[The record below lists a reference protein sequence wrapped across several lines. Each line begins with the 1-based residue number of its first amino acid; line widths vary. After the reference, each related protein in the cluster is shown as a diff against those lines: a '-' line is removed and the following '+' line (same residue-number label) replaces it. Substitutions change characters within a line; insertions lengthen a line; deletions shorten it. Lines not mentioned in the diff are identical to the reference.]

1 MPKAMP
7 KIGLHVA
14 AAVVLLG
21 SLGCTARPVGYSDF
35 DPETDFTR
43 FQSFAWTPGKVL
55 VVATPNP
62 VNPSLESVLKEETRD
77 YLARRGY
84 RFVTDPAQA
93 DFVVGFSVGGTP
105 TVNTAN
111 FTDNYRQVRII
122 GQSRDAET
130 VTQES
135 TEAGLVIDLYD
146 RPSGRKKWMGWS
158 VTEVTRSDQV
168 NLRPAVRELIGIILE
183 HFPPEVP
190 AQGG

>member
-1 MPKAMP
+1 MPKTWLP
-7 KIGLHVA
+7 VA
-14 AAVVLLG
+14 AALLLTLG
-21 SLGCTARPVGYSDF
+21 GAGCTARPAGYSDF
-35 DPETDFTR
+35 DPQTDFSGFR
-43 FQSFAWTPGKVL
+43 SFAWTPGRVL

-62 VNPSLESVLKEETRD
+62 VNPALEPTLKETTQA
-77 YLARRGY
+77 YLTGRGY
-84 RFVTDPAQA
+84 RFVADPGEA

-105 TVNTAN
+105 TVNTAS

-122 GQSRDAET
+122 GQSRDAEV

-135 TEAGLVIDLYD
+135 TEAGLVIDIYD
-146 RPSGRKKWMGWS
+146 RVSGQKKWMGWS